1 MRTRIVYFAAI
12 LQTILLIFHGFVY
25 ETWADFERSSSAA
38 RIPHLGTIFF
48 LLSLTF
54 VTASLL
60 AWRFPQCPARLYYKA
75 AAVWL
80 GFFNYF
86 VVAAC
91 ACWILYLAERA
102 LHLSWSQQQIASS
115 TFGIALLVG
124 FYGLL
129 NASLVRTRRVTV
141 KLPNLP
147 ASWRGRVAALVSDM
161 HLGHVRGAGFA
172 RRIVAKISRHNPD
185 LVLIAGDF
193 YDGTIA
199 DFRKLAEPLALLKPP
214 FGAYFIAGNHEQ
226 FGDDTKYLQ
235 AMAAVGVRAVNNEK
249 LTLDGLQLVGVH
261 FRDAVR
267 ADRFGAILQSARID
281 AGAASILLTHA
292 PDQLAVAA
300 EAGISLQV
308 SGHTHGGQ
316 FFPWTIFTK
325 RIYGA
330 FVYGLQRLGNM
341 QVYTS
346 CGAGTW
352 GPPVRVGTTPEIVL
366 IAFEPFIDPV

>member
-1 MRTRIVYFAAI
+1 MRTRIIYFAAI

-25 ETWADFERSSSAA
+25 ETLTDFERSSDAG
-38 RIPHLGTIFF
+38 RIPHLGAIFF

-60 AWRFPQCPARLYYKA
+60 AWRFPQWPVRLYYKA

-80 GFFNYF
+80 AFFNYF
-86 VVAAC
+86 FLAAGLS
-91 ACWILYLAERA
+91 WILYLAERA
-102 LHLSWSQQQIASS
+102 LHLSWSQQRIASW
-115 TFGIALLVG
+115 TFAIALFVG
-124 FYGLL
+124 VYGLL
-129 NASLVRTRRVTV
+129 NASLVRTRRVAV

-147 ASWRGRVAALVSDM
+147 ASWRGRVAALVSDT
-161 HLGHVRGAGFA
+161 HLGHVRGPGFA
-172 RRIVAKISRHNPD
+172 RRVIAKISRHKPD

-193 YDGTIA
+193 YDGTVA

-214 FGAYFIAGNHEQ
+214 HGTYFIAGNHEQ
-226 FGDDTKYLQ
+226 FGDDAKYLQ
-235 AMAAVGVRAVNNEK
+235 AVSAAGVRVLHNEK
-249 LTLDGLQLVGVH
+249 VTLDGLQLVGVH

-267 ADRFGAILQSARID
+267 ADRLRAILQNARID
-281 AGAASILLTHA
+281 AGTASILLTHA

-308 SGHTHGGQ
+308 NGHTHGGQ

-346 CGAGTW
+346 YGAGTW
-352 GPPVRVGTTPEIVL
+352 GPPVRVATTPEIVL
-366 IAFEPFIDPV
+366 IALE